1 MKLRQGNT
9 LTSLETTRRFLDDN
23 AAALAGVITAEPRL
37 KLDDS
42 IAELSSAATEQNQYT
57 RDRKGSFA
65 VQEMYRT
72 ALLREHMTPIAKIAK
87 LELSH
92 APELVKFSLPRKRV
106 TIQQLGALAD
116 GMAEAARPHAQVF
129 LEAGRKP
136 DFLERLKN
144 AANQMRTAA
153 YEGAQGRARIKKA
166 TTNLDQKLSRG
177 RKVVHMLDA
186 LVKEAVGNDKAL
198 LDSWSIAKRV
208 VRPSG
213 VTRRN
218 TSNNSTP
225 VATTLATEEFRR
237 GGLMPHSSSGLME
250 LAYTTRRVLW
260 S

>member
-9 LTSLETTRRFLDDN
+9 LASLENARRYLDDN
-23 AAALAGVITAEPRL
+23 AAALNGVITAEPRM

-42 IAELSSAATEQNQYT
+42 IAELSSSVTEQNQFT

-65 VQEMYRT
+65 VQDMYRT
-72 ALLREHMTPIAKIAK
+72 ALIRDHMAPIAKIAN

-92 APELVKFSLPRKRV
+92 APELVKLSLPRKRV

-116 GMAEAARPHAQVF
+116 GMAEAARPHSQVF
-129 LEAGRKP
+129 LEAGRKS

-144 AANQMRTAA
+144 AANQLRIAA
-153 YEGAQGRARIKKA
+153 YEGAQGRVRIKKA
-166 TTNLDQKLSRG
+166 TTSLDQKLSRG

-208 VRPSG
+208 VRTTG
-213 VTRRN
+213 ITRSN
-218 TSNNSTP
+218 TSDGSTP
-225 VATTLATEEFRR
+225 AATTPAT
-237 GGLMPHSSSGLME
+237 
-250 LAYTTRRVLW
+250 TTTAAAA
-260 S
+260 